1 MKKLFITILLIPF
14 ITYAQS
20 KKELKVI
27 EKSASQ
33 ITMEKDKFD
42 GTTTWRSPFYGK
54 GLAATTRKRVSFTRT
69 LDKEEKINYYLSL
82 TTYGLTLNYNKEGF
96 ILLFEDGSRLEKP
109 KAKVDVKS
117 SEGSYWEYSV
127 FVSLTEDEL
136 DMFANKKVDSFKIYI
151 YEGKPITKKSVL
163 QVMGYARAIKF

>member
-69 LDKEEKINYYLSL
+69 LDKDEKINYYLSL
-82 TTYGLTLNYNKEGF
+82 TTYGLTLN
-96 ILLFEDGSRLEKP
+96 
-109 KAKVDVKS
+109 
-117 SEGSYWEYSV
+117 
-127 FVSLTEDEL
+127 
-136 DMFANKKVDSFKIYI
+136 
-151 YEGKPITKKSVL
+151 
-163 QVMGYARAIKF
+163 